1 MNALHF
7 ALTVLGFP
15 RAATGGGGQGTA
27 SHLEDGLGPEPL
39 GQEEQDLS
47 IKAAAT
53 VHIPHYSWE
62 HLLGDTC

>member
-1 MNALHF
+1 MNAPHV

-15 RAATGGGGQGTA
+15 RAATGGRQGTA

-47 IKAAAT
+47 IEAATT